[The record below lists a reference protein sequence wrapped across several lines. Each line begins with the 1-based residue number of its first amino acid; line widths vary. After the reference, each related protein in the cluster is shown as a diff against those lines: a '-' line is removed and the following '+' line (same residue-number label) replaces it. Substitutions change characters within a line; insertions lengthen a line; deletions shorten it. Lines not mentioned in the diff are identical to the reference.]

1 MNRRVR
7 IKVCG
12 ITSLADL
19 DMVVG
24 LGVDAVGFV
33 VNVPDS
39 PRNLSIERAVELVG
53 ATPLFVD
60 SVVVTVPRS
69 IEDLRNIVDV
79 VKPDVIQVYGPII
92 SEADLKELF
101 PGIRI
106 ITPVS
111 VGEGFSVDS
120 VNDLPLYDGVLVD
133 TYLPGRYGGTGRTH
147 DWRLTRYIRDL
158 VSPKPLILAGGLSPE
173 NVGEAI
179 RIVEPYGV
187 DVSSGVESRPGVK
200 DPDKVY
206 RFIVAVEE
214 AV

>member
-24 LGVDAVGFV
+24 FGVDAVGFV
-33 VNVPDS
+33 VNVPYS
-39 PRNLSIERAVELVG
+39 PRNLSIEKAVELVG

-60 SVVVTVPRS
+60 SVVVTVPKSIDDLRS
-69 IEDLRNIVDV
+69 IVDF
-79 VKPDVIQVYGPII
+79 VKPDVLQVYGPII
-92 SEADLKELF
+92 GEADLKELF

-106 ITPVS
+106 ITPIS
-111 VGEGFSVDS
+111 VGKGFSIDS
-120 VNDLPLYDGVLVD
+120 INGLPVYDGVLVD
-133 TYLPGRYGGTGRTH
+133 TYVSGRYGGTGRTH

-158 VSPKPLILAGGLSPE
+158 VYPKPLILAGGLSPE